1 MVIVENKVIKN
12 LRTGKEREVIT
23 IGIVKDNQPILLT
36 EIEYKT
42 TGNKI
47 TML

>member
-1 MVIVENKVIKN
+1 MVIVENKLIKN
-12 LRTGKEREVIT
+12 LRAGKEREVIT
-23 IGIVKDNQPILLT
+23 IRIVKDNQPILLT

-42 TGNKI
+42 IGNKI